1 MGGGHPIIGGAGYC
15 ILTSITV
22 VIFGAALFILTGA
35 GAGGHPPTPHIGG
48 ATAGITIGCG
58 AGIAPV
64 YVSAHTMPAAATT
77 IRMNPRIPIFLTIP
91 SSSFRQTHY
100 I

>member
-1 MGGGHPIIGGAGYC
+1 MGGAQGIIGGAGYC

-22 VIFGAALFILTGA
+22 VIFGAAFFILTGT
-35 GAGGHPPTPHIGG
+35 GGGHPAGPHNGG
-48 ATAGITIGCG
+48 AAAGITIGCG

-64 YVSAHTMPAAATT
+64 YVSAHAMPVAATT